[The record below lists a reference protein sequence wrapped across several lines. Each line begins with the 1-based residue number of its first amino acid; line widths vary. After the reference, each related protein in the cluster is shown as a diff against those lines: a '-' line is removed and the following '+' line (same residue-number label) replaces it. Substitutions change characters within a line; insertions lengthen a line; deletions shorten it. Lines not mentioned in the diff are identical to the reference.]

1 VLPLDLLDT
10 AHDLVNLRS
19 GRPKQGHLRRS
30 ISSAYYAM
38 FHALAR
44 CCADLLIGGSGS
56 KRSKPAWSQVYR
68 ALDHGTAR
76 SACANETMIAK
87 FPREIQDFS
96 DAFVQLQSKRHQA
109 DYDPDATMHKSVVL
123 ADIASVE
130 TVIKELSNVPL
141 KHRRAFAAWVMFKK
155 RN

>member
-1 VLPLDLLDT
+1 
-10 AHDLVNLRS
+10 
-19 GRPKQGHLRRS
+19 
-30 ISSAYYAM
+30 M

-44 CCADLLIGGSGS
+44 SCADLLIGGSGS
-56 KRSKPAWSQVYR
+56 KRSRPAWRQVYR
-68 ALDHGTAR
+68 ALDHGTAK
-76 SACANETMIAK
+76 SACSNETIIAK

-96 DAFVQLQSKRHQA
+96 NAFVQLQSKRHRA

-123 ADIASVE
+123 ADIAGVE

-141 KHRRAFAAWVMFKK
+141 KHRRAFAAWVTFRK